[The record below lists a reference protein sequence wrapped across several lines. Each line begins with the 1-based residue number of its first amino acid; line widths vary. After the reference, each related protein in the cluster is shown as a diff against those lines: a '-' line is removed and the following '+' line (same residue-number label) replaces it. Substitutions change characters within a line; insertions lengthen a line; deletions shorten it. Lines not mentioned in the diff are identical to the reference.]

1 MQTELNLFSGEYLRD
16 CGILQAQLSA
26 DNQTENW
33 SGKAFDYLRFYI
45 KHNKQFMTED
55 VRISSEGI
63 IEMPPSNRAWGGVIV
78 RAVKSGLIKRIGFQN
93 VTNPKAHKT
102 PATLWESLV

>member
-33 SGKAFDYLRFYI
+33 SQNAFNYLRLYI
-45 KHNKQFMTED
+45 KHNKIFMTED
-55 VRISSEGI
+55 VRNSSEGVI
-63 IEMPPSNRAWGGVIV
+63 DIPPNSRSWGGIIV

-93 VTNPKAHKT
+93 VTNPRAHKT
-102 PATLWESLV
+102 PATLWEAV

>member
-33 SGKAFDYLRFYI
+33 SEKAFDYLKIYVR
-45 KHNKQFMTED
+45 HNKTFMTEN
-55 VRISSEGI
+55 VRNASEGI

-78 RAVKSGLIKRIGFQN
+78 RAVKSGLIKRIRFQN

-102 PATLWESLV
+102 PATLWETI